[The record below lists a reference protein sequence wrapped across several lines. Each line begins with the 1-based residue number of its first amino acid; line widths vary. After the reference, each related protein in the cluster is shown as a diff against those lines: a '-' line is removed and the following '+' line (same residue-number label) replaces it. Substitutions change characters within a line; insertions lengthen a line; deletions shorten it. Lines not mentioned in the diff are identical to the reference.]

1 MSVGVLIGMS
11 ITQGGNGLP
20 VFHPAVYHYMVT
32 GSYLNVDV
40 ATPDIPDAGVCF
52 LVEKVII
59 FHFSERRRF
68 MYSLV
73 PRLHSSCMQ

>member
-59 FHFSERRRF
+59 FHFSE
-68 MYSLV
+68 
-73 PRLHSSCMQ
+73 